1 MRRWPAA
8 ALAFVLAAAA
18 AYAMQLG
25 PSCKSS
31 KDCGR
36 AQECVAHED
45 RTQDVVRRTCEYPCR
60 VNEPSASNN
69 PACPKDRSCMVLG
82 NGPRSS
88 LGGICVRIR

>member
-1 MRRWPAA
+1 MRRWSAA
-8 ALAFVLAAAA
+8 ALAFALAAAA

-45 RTQDVVRRTCEYPCR
+45 RDHERLPGRMPLQGASGRCHALVTREKVR
-60 VNEPSASNN
+60 AHQQQNN
-69 PACPKDRSCMVLG
+69 
-82 NGPRSS
+82 
-88 LGGICVRIR
+88 